1 MSLPKPT
8 RRSTV
13 YKISK
18 MKVLLTGATGYIGQ
32 HLLRK
37 LLAAGHHVTCCVRN
51 PSLFRMPK
59 GSESQIELFKV
70 DFVKMRDD
78 RRIPGTFDVAY
89 YLIHSMSTSTDAF
102 DDLEA
107 KSAVNF
113 LKLTKDCGIQQ
124 VIYLSGISNVET
136 LSKHLSSR
144 LHVEEVL
151 RSGKAEVTALRAG
164 IIVGAGSAS
173 FELIRD
179 IVEKLPIM
187 ITPKW
192 LDTKCQPIAI
202 ANVLQFL
209 MGVALRR
216 DTFGKSYDIGGQEI
230 LSYKEMLLQYAAV
243 RGLRRKIITVPV
255 MTPRLSSYWL
265 YFVTSVSYPLA
276 VNLVNSMKIDVICK
290 PNNLAEELQIKLIPY
305 PEAITKA
312 LSVYEGE
319 GLFSSWK
326 DALSS
331 SFAGSG
337 LDKFKGVPEF
347 GCLKDRREVDITGN
361 RDQVLENI
369 WAIGGQRG
377 WYYGSWL
384 WRIRG
389 FMDKLMGG
397 VGLRR
402 GRTNDTQIDAGDAL
416 DFWRVL
422 DANHADGRLLLF
434 AEMKLPGEAWLEF
447 QIVSSPQGEKLI
459 QTATFRPHGLLG
471 RLYWYAVVPLHFFVF
486 NGMIRNI
493 AAYRD
498 PVTDVVRAKVVA
510 NV

>member
-1 MSLPKPT
+1 M
-8 RRSTV
+8 
-13 YKISK
+13 
-18 MKVLLTGATGYIGQ
+18 
-32 HLLRK
+32 
-37 LLAAGHHVTCCVRN
+37 
-51 PSLFRMPK
+51 
-59 GSESQIELFKV
+59 
-70 DFVKMRDD
+70 
-78 RRIPGTFDVAY
+78 
-89 YLIHSMSTSTDAF
+89 
-102 DDLEA
+102 
-107 KSAVNF
+107 
-113 LKLTKDCGIQQ
+113 
-124 VIYLSGISNVET
+124 IYLSGISNVQA

-151 RSGKAEVTALRAG
+151 RSGHAEVTALRAG

-209 MGVALRR
+209 MGVALQP
-216 DTFGKSYDIGGQEI
+216 TYYGKSFDIGGPEV
-230 LSYKEMLLQYAAV
+230 LSYKEMLLQFAKV
-243 RGLRRKIITVPV
+243 RGLRRTIITVPV

-276 VNLVNSMKIDVICK
+276 VNLVNSMKVDVICK
-290 PNNLAEELQIKLIPY
+290 PNNLAEELKIDLIQY
-305 PEAITKA
+305 NTAITMA
-312 LSVYEGE
+312 LSLYEGE

-331 SFAGSG
+331 SHAGPG
-337 LDKFKGVPEF
+337 LEKFKGVPEF
-347 GCLKDRREVDITGN
+347 GCLQDRREMDITGHRN
-361 RDQVLENI
+361 EVLENI

-377 WYYGSWL
+377 WYYGNWL

-402 GRTNDTQIDAGDAL
+402 GRTNDTQIVAGDAL

-422 DANHADGRLLLF
+422 EANHSAGRLLLF
-434 AEMKLPGEAWLEF
+434 AEMKLPGEAWLQF
-447 QIVSSPQGEKLI
+447 QIVSNFKGDTLI
-459 QTATFRPHGLLG
+459 QTATFRPHGLFG
-471 RLYWYAVVPLHFFVF
+471 RLYWYAVEPLHFFVF
-486 NGMIRNI
+486 QGMLRRI
-493 AAYRD
+493 AAYRN
-498 PVTDVVRAKVVA
+498 VAAVREKVVVA
-510 NV
+510 

>member
-1 MSLPKPT
+1 MN
-8 RRSTV
+8 
-13 YKISK
+13 
-18 MKVLLTGATGYIGQ
+18 VLLTGATGYIGQ

-37 LLAAGHHVTCCVRN
+37 LLGEGHHVTCCVRN

-59 GSESQIELFKV
+59 GTDSQIDLFKV
-70 DFVKMRDD
+70 DFVKMEED
-78 RRIPGTFDVAY
+78 RRITGKYDVAY
-89 YLIHSMSTSTDAF
+89 YLIHSMAASTDSF
-102 DDLEA
+102 DDLET
-107 KSAVNF
+107 KSALNF
-113 LKLTKDCGIQQ
+113 LKLTRDCGIQQ
-124 VIYLSGISNVET
+124 VIYLSGISNEQT
-136 LSKHLSSR
+136 LSKHLRSR

-151 RSGKAEVTALRAG
+151 RSGTAAVTALRAG

-179 IVEKLPIM
+179 IVEKLPVM

-209 MGVALRR
+209 TGVALKP
-216 DTFGKSYDIGGQEI
+216 DYYGKSFDIGGSEV
-230 LSYKEMLLQYAAV
+230 LSYKEMLLGFAKV
-243 RGLRRKIITVPV
+243 RGLRRTIITVPV

-290 PNNLAEELQIKLIPY
+290 PNNLAGELNIDLIPY
-305 PEAITKA
+305 PEAIKMA
-312 LSVYEGE
+312 LSLYEGQ

-337 LDKFKGVPEF
+337 LDIFKGVPEF
-347 GCLKDRREVDITGN
+347 GCLKDRRELDITGN
-361 RDQVLENI
+361 RTQVLENI

-377 WYYGSWL
+377 WYYGNWL
-384 WRIRG
+384 WKIRG
-389 FMDKLMGG
+389 FLDKLMGG

-402 GRTNDTQIDAGDAL
+402 GRTHDTNIEAGDAL

-422 DANHADGRLLLF
+422 EADFTAGRLLLF

-447 QIVSSPQGEKLI
+447 QIVSSPQGDKLI
-459 QTATFRPHGLLG
+459 QTATFRPKGLLG

-486 NGMIRNI
+486 RGMIRRI

-498 PVTDVVRAKVVA
+498 STTHPLEPIVA
-510 NV
+510 